1 MRRTKLTAAS
11 IFVGAIIIFVALAMP
26 AQAASVDDWCVTL
39 RLCDPPPAETTTI
52 DIICDLTADCTLE
65 KLRLTLDQSLRH
77 CASRPGSIVRLW
89 MMGRSVSDATLVA
102 TADSS
107 SAEAKAKKKRAT
119 SAQRFVDRAL
129 PRLVAAAQLAMARP
143 KPGASPIAETLTVV
157 SWAEAR
163 TTNRIIIVITDAR
176 QVSPIADFECKALPD
191 EDTWIRALA
200 ANRSLAPHSLESVS
214 VHFAFVGVTPVAG
227 RACRVSL
234 ERETEIRELWRVAIA
249 RAGGT
254 LDITNGPARFA
265 GVSNGGAK

>member
-1 MRRTKLTAAS
+1 VRRTKLTAAS

-39 RLCDPPPAETTTI
+39 RLCDPPPPETTTI
-52 DIICDLTADCTLE
+52 DILCDLTADCTLE
-65 KLRLTLDQSLRH
+65 NLRLTLDQYLRH
-77 CASRPGSIVRLW
+77 CASRPGSILRLW

-107 SAEAKAKKKRAT
+107 TAEAKAKKKRAS
-119 SAQRFVDRAL
+119 SAQRFVDREL
-129 PRLVAAAQLAMARP
+129 PRLVAAAQLAMAKP

-163 TTNRIIIVITDAR
+163 TTTRIIIVITDAR

-200 ANRSLAPHSLESVS
+200 ANRSLTPHSLESVS

-227 RACRVSL
+227 RGCRVSL

-254 LDITNGPARFA
+254 LDITNGPARLA
-265 GVSNGGAK
+265 GSDNGGAK

>member
-11 IFVGAIIIFVALAMP
+11 IFVGAIIISVALAMP
-26 AQAASVDDWCVTL
+26 AHAASVDDWCVTL
-39 RLCDPPPAETTTI
+39 RLCDPPSPETTTI
-52 DIICDLTADCTLE
+52 DIICDLTADCTVDN
-65 KLRLTLDQSLRH
+65 LRLTLDQSLHH

-89 MMGRSVSDATLVA
+89 MMGRTVSDVTLIGA
-102 TADSS
+102 ADSS

-119 SAQRFVDRAL
+119 SAQRFVDREL
-129 PRLVAAAQLAMARP
+129 PRLLAAAQLAMAKP

-163 TTNRIIIVITDAR
+163 TTTRIIIVITDAR
-176 QVSPIADFECKALPD
+176 QVSPLADFECKALPD
-191 EDTWIRALA
+191 EDTWIRLLA

-227 RACRVSL
+227 RGCRVSL

-249 RAGGT
+249 RTGGT
-254 LDITNGPARFA
+254 LDITNGPARLA
-265 GVSNGGAK
+265 GSSNGGAR